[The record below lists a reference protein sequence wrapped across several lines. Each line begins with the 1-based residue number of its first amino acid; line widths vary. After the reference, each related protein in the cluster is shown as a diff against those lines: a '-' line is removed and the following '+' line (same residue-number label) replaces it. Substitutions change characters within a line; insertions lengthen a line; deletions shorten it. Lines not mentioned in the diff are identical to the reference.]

1 MAIVVPN
8 VGEIELLAKMLKAAL
23 DVDENYTLKLYKNDY
38 TPVQGS
44 TDANFTEATFTNYTA
59 KTLTRANWGAPT
71 TVSNKASSTYSVQQ
85 SWTCGASGETIYGYY
100 VMGADSDV
108 LLWAERFADPIPMS
122 NTFVLNLT
130 PTFTLN
136 SEN

>member
-8 VGEIELLAKMLKAAL
+8 VGEIELLTKMLKEAL
-23 DVDENYTLKLYKNDY
+23 SVDEDYILKLYKNNY

-44 TDANFTEATFTNYTA
+44 TDSNFTEATFTNYTS

-71 TVSNKASSTYSVQQ
+71 TVSNKASSTYGVQQ
-85 SWTCGASGETIYGYY
+85 SWTCGATGETIYGYY
-100 VMGADSDV
+100 VMGDNSGV
-108 LLWAERFADPIPMS
+108 LLWAEKFTDPIPMA

-130 PTFTLN
+130 PVFTLN